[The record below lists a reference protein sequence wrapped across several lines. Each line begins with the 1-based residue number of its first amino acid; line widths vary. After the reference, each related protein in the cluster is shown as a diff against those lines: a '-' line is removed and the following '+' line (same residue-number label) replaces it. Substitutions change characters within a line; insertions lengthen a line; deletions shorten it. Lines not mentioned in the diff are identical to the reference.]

1 MGSYFT
7 KDSRQCWENITTE
20 RYPEL
25 LPFSDKDIQ
34 TLDDYYERVRF
45 VMDHERESRFLA
57 LQMLR
62 FHGRNNM

>member
-1 MGSYFT
+1 MGSFFT
-7 KDSRQCWENITTE
+7 TTRQCWEDITKE
-20 RYPEL
+20 RYPDL
-25 LPFSDKDIQ
+25 LPFTDKDIEI
-34 TLDDYYERVRF
+34 LDDYYERVRF